1 MGVDRKNFIL
11 ASKILYLLFV
21 IFGIVN
27 DIFNVFSFF
36 FAIFQQIFKFIAN
49 ILMRGETELELGKL
63 IPFVTKLA
71 VCVFISLWL
80 IINTIYNAGIK

>member
-36 FAIFQQIFKFIAN
+36 FAIFQEMFVASVRLLCGPLFAFFSP
-49 ILMRGETELELGKL
+49 RWEHTEQ
-63 IPFVTKLA
+63 
-71 VCVFISLWL
+71 
-80 IINTIYNAGIK
+80 NTTSRENS